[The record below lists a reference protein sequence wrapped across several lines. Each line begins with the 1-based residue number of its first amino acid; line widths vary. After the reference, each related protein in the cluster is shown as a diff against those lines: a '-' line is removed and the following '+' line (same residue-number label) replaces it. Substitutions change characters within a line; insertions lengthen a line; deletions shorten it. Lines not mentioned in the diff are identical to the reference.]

1 MKSWNFWTQA
11 IKTYF
16 ASEADEGL
24 FLIQPGQFDTFN
36 AKLGKDVIDSFTQSN
51 RHSLQRESGVF
62 FGSGTRL
69 WNLGLFISLPVILKQ
84 VPDLPE
90 ELDRNLTVF

>member
-62 FGSGTRL
+62 FWLWDETLKSGSVYFL
-69 WNLGLFISLPVILKQ
+69 ACNS
-84 VPDLPE
+84 
-90 ELDRNLTVF
+90 